1 MTSHMPGIDVL
12 LSFLSHRR
20 SLKTKLNRKGCPHK
34 KYSTLQHFQ
43 NCCYWNQQGVLWSFY
58 CVAKHCNALMWHRAL
73 SAVTFSKLVFLGRIL
88 EQENLGWK
96 VQVRP
101 QPLQSYEKL
110 AIPEKWSM
118 LAQKRLKG
126 KKIHQTWGV
135 TNWKKNFLG
144 LLILDLRKFM
154 HICMSSESYKW
165 HLMWD
170 SRLLLSMAVFVSKRR
185 WRFRGQDG
193 KRR

>member
-1 MTSHMPGIDVL
+1 MTSHMPGIDVP

-20 SLKTKLNRKGCPHK
+20 SLKTKLYQRDSSQK
-34 KYSTLQHFQ
+34 KYSTVPKLLLAQFVYQH
-43 NCCYWNQQGVLWSFY
+43 QQEVLGSFY
-58 CVAKHCNALMWHRAL
+58 FVAEHCNAPMWRRAL
-73 SAVTFSKLVFLGRIL
+73 SALTLSKLVFLGRIL

-118 LAQKRLKG
+118 FAQKRLKG

-144 LLILDLRKFM
+144 LLILDLRKVM
-154 HICMSSESYKW
+154 HIWAC
-165 HLMWD
+165 HLNPIND
-170 SRLLLSMAVFVSKRR
+170 I
-185 WRFRGQDG
+185 
-193 KRR
+193 